1 MYNDF
6 YSIIVHVMAVYFSH
20 HQEIL
25 AHKYKILHTYQSLN
39 INEHASRMQTDS
51 DQAKN
56 SFK

>member
-1 MYNDF
+1 
-6 YSIIVHVMAVYFSH
+6 MAVYFSH